1 MLYEK
6 IIYVKV
12 KNLKYL
18 TFFMNIEH

>member
-6 IIYVKV
+6 LIYVNV

-18 TFFMNIEH
+18 TFFMNIER